1 MQFLAAALPELSR
14 PPLAPAVDDQAHH
27 HDQQVPDHVHLIH
40 RKYYEHGICH
50 QVQLVCP
57 IIELSEVQPR
67 TRYGPGVLRDD
78 DYRDT
83 HGEHVE
89 EDALEVAWLAMKA
102 LVGDHHDVE
111 GVEGGEAG
119 TQEDPEAV
127 PAVNPLVQGGEL
139 LGGCGR
145 EGECT
150 AEDLQEPDEDE
161 HHSQKGVVDE
171 EGTREGQVEQGDPS
185 QREERW
191 LVVLEMEV
199 EVMVQQRLSKGR
211 GT

>member
-1 MQFLAAALPELSR
+1 MHFLAAALPELSC
-14 PPLAPAVDDQAHH
+14 PPLAPAVHDQGHH
-27 HDQQVPDHVHLIH
+27 HDPQVPDHVHLIH

-50 QVQLVCP
+50 QFQLVCP
-57 IIELSEVQPR
+57 GVELSEVQPR
-67 TRYGPGVLRDD
+67 TRNGPGVLRND

-89 EDALEVAWLAMKA
+89 ERAFEVAWLAMKA
-102 LVGDHHDVE
+102 LVGDNHDVDQ
-111 GVEGGEAG
+111 VEGGEAG
-119 TQEDPEAV
+119 TQEGPEAV
-127 PAVNPLVQGGEL
+127 PGVDSLVQGGKL
-139 LGGCGR
+139 MGGCGR
-145 EGECT
+145 EGDFP

-161 HHSQKGVVDE
+161 HHSQQGVVDE
-171 EGTREGQVEQGDPS
+171 EGAREGQVEQGDPP

-191 LVVLEMEV
+191 LVILEMQV